1 MDEAQAVQDAKVRI
15 SAWLAAAFQQHML
28 KFCGGMGSDYLKLGV
43 TLTSLAKHIQC
54 GLVIELQC
62 TATPNFILSYFYKI
76 LNDINL

>member
-43 TLTSLAKHIQC
+43 TLTSLA
-54 GLVIELQC
+54 
-62 TATPNFILSYFYKI
+62 
-76 LNDINL
+76 